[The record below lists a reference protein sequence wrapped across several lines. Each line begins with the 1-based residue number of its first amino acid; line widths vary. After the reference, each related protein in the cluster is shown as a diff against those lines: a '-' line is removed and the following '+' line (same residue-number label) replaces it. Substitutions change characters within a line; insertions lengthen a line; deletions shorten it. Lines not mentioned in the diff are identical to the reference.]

1 MRTALLQSHR
11 QQQLQIKANIKSG
24 NFPRHR
30 LKVTQQYQR
39 WYRAATC
46 SNQANRRIGEQ
57 ADLPPPT
64 THPPPQP
71 TLNLTEPNSNP
82 TLALLIA
89 CHMRVRKDFRF
100 TLLLANSSSPPR
112 SPLPAPP
119 TPAYYCPPP
128 PHTLCN
134 CFVRQMQGSWR
145 MPRLLPS

>member
-112 SPLPAPP
+112 SPLHQRLRITA
-119 TPAYYCPPP
+119 PP